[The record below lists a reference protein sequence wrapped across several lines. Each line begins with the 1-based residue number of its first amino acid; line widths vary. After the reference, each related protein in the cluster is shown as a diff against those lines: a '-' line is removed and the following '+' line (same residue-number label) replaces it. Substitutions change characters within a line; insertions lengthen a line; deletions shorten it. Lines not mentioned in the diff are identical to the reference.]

1 VLTPNNLLQPGADVR
16 PILRESGGLY
26 YLERDGVDDAIFS
39 EANFT
44 LQAGWALAVAS
55 SFVAG
60 SNTTTASM
68 VALEVSSTSY
78 FILGFRQSIGEAR
91 ASVRGDGANPAAT
104 ITTAQGGM
112 NSFPADTPAVLV
124 SQFQPLSYDLRVN
137 GTNLDT
143 EATTWDAQ
151 TLGNTR
157 LGFGRFNVTTVISAR
172 LYSAIGLQRIPS
184 AAELDKLEAWLAGKA
199 GVTL

>member
-1 VLTPNNLLQPGADVR
+1 
-16 PILRESGGLY
+16 
-26 YLERDGVDDAIFS
+26 
-39 EANFT
+39 
-44 LQAGWALAVAS
+44 
-55 SFVAG
+55 
-60 SNTTTASM
+60 M

-78 FILGFRQSIGEAR
+78 FILGFRQSIAEAR

-104 ITTAQGGM
+104 ITTAQGGT

-143 EATTWDAQ
+143 EATTWDEQA
-151 TLGNTR
+151 LGSAR
-157 LGFGRFNVTTVISAR
+157 IGFGRANVTTVVSAR
-172 LYSAIGLQRIPS
+172 LYAALGLPRVPT
-184 AAELDKLEAWLAGKA
+184 AAELDKLETWLAGKA